1 MKILSLCLIF
11 LGTAVSA
18 QNYHGQKPEKNIPT
32 VVSAAFDKRF
42 PHGDPIWFS
51 DYENRYNQKLVYEG
65 RFLFDNRYSTAVYDK
80 EGNLLAFAAQV
91 ERNEIPQKA
100 LKYMTENFPTF
111 PIVDSILV
119 TTHDDEV
126 TYELGIVVDGEY
138 IVKVFSKE
146 GDFIK
151 STRA

>member
-1 MKILSLCLIF
+1 M
-11 LGTAVSA
+11 
-18 QNYHGQKPEKNIPT
+18 
-32 VVSAAFDKRF
+32 VSAAFDAKF
-42 PHGDPIWFS
+42 PKQDPVWFS

-65 RFLFDNRYSTAVYDK
+65 RFIFDNRYSTAYYDK
-80 EGNLLAFAAQV
+80 EGNMLAFAAQV
-91 ERNEIPQKA
+91 ERNEIPGKA
-100 LKYMTENFPTF
+100 LEYMQENFPTF

-146 GDFIK
+146 GRFIK